1 MLSFLL
7 LHNRDCHVWEK
18 FLKELE
24 EWLRGKQI
32 GGTVE
37 VREVTSDEEART
49 LRFFGSPQLLVNG
62 KDVDPMAKD
71 MSNFHAIGCRLYF
84 WDGKTYE
91 QPPLPMVERALKEG

>member
-1 MLSFLL
+1 MFSFLL

>member
-1 MLSFLL
+1 MSTFLL

-24 EWLRGKQI
+24 TWLREKEI

-37 VREVTSDEEART
+37 VREVATDEEARA
-49 LRFFGSPQLLVNG
+49 LRFFGSPQLTIDG
-62 KDVDPMAKD
+62 KDVDPMAEK

-84 WDGKTYE
+84 WEGKTFE
-91 QPPLPMVERALKEG
+91 FPPLPMIEQALQT